1 MKNTWFKMYTWDGI
15 NSRLDTTEEK
25 MNELEDVAI

>member
-1 MKNTWFKMYTWDGI
+1 MEILDLEKKWKNSFDI

-25 MNELEDVAI
+25 KNQ